1 MKNKQWDYIG
11 FTLVEMMV
19 TVAIIGI
26 LAAIAVPSYREHVE
40 KTNLAYAQSEMSEA
54 ATFFKSEMVKKPSY
68 FENDIKTEGKLKTE
82 ADKIID
88 SEIRKK
94 YDFNVSFIT
103 RSPADAYKVGFQ
115 VYAVPK
121 NSDYRYAAWAD
132 SRGANY
138 ACIGNNRAANIAAAK
153 AFQTT
158 SPCVVK

>member
-1 MKNKQWDYIG
+1 MR
-11 FTLVEMMV
+11 T
-19 TVAIIGI
+19 T
-26 LAAIAVPSYREHVE
+26 S
-40 KTNLAYAQSEMSEA
+40 
-54 ATFFKSEMVKKPSY
+54 
-68 FENDIKTEGKLKTE
+68 KTEGKLKTE

-88 SEIRKK
+88 SEIRGK

-103 RSPADAYKVGFQ
+103 RSPADAYKVGFRA
-115 VYAVPK
+115 YAVPK
-121 NSDYRYAAWAD
+121 NSGYRYAAWAD